1 MALSQGVQ
9 LHSKKA
15 LLPKLYKKSILYH
28 DIFDYPLK
36 KEELSFWQVGSGV
49 SSFNNISKKIE
60 LKKGF
65 YFALG
70 KEESIIK
77 RLLNEKISKSK
88 IKIAKRAASILFQ
101 IPSIQ
106 MVGLTGSLAML
117 NAREDSD
124 IDLMI
129 IVSEGT
135 LWMTRIIAYL
145 TLLLTGFTLRRARD
159 KDERDKL
166 CLNIWLD
173 ETDLKWRRKNIFTA
187 HEVLQMNPLK
197 NKNSAYEK
205 FIEEN
210 KWSLNFWPNALK
222 QEINIA
228 KNTNRDLISEI
239 IVSLLRLFEPI
250 AFWFEYNYM
259 KRRITKETITP
270 TRALFHPYDWSNFVN
285 SKIKPF

>member
-9 LHSKKA
+9 LHSKAK
-15 LLPKLYKKSILYH
+15 LLPKLYKKSVLYH
-28 DIFDYPLK
+28 DIFEYPLK
-36 KEELSFWQVGSGV
+36 KEELSFWRVGNSV
-49 SSFNNISKKIE
+49 KSFDAISKKVE
-60 LKKGF
+60 FKKGF
-65 YFALG
+65 YFVLG

-88 IKIAKRAASILFQ
+88 IKIAKRASRILFQ

-159 KDERDKL
+159 KNEKDKL

-228 KNTNRDLISEI
+228 KNTNRDLASKI